1 MNKTLNIYSNLTM
14 NSGRD
19 THYIFTSI
27 EKYLNAL
34 SHNIAKTL
42 TMDNYRIN
50 SDTIKVKIDN
60 DLLIETL
67 PIVTYAIEYYSE
79 GEGENL
85 QIKYYRCYFVKSFE
99 VQSGYVIFRIE
110 KDKWASNIAN
120 INPSN
125 LEILRSN
132 RLLGNAKGIYD
143 EVKYTKGSYDLEYL
157 EGLTEEGYTCIG
169 TNHVAIV
176 LLLQFNISQQ
186 VFGDDK
192 ISRTM
197 LFITDSAEWV
207 YNDHKTAIQ
216 NAYKYSSYLE
226 LLAGAVG
233 TITGVSGNLG
243 NLDAQVIKAWVVDTQ
258 RIDYG
263 FNTWHINASCKYG
276 GGSITLEL
284 TYLEP
289 METTE
294 HFRIDNVTPNKVYYV
309 GTYLNGLKLTPYYE
323 KYNKKQVL
331 NFDLTYIVD
340 DNEVKI
346 IASQGERTKDITN
359 MFELY
364 LNTNASQTT
373 SIRYIARCFNAS
385 MGAVNSTFGGAA
397 KGAAMGGPV
406 MAGVMGALS
415 FGNSVL
421 GMVPMQPSFEN
432 AIGGGDAMRTFALP
446 CQIEDDENV
455 LASYVRS
462 PYVITKYTSA
472 RDEEA
477 NAKIYGLNYHEF
489 IDQLSVLM
497 SDTNYPKIDS
507 NYRDFLQCECELS
520 NICKDDADYITN
532 ELRRGIFIEQIE

>member
-1 MNKTLNIYSNLTM
+1 MNKTLNIYTNVIM

-19 THYIFTSI
+19 THYLCNDV
-27 EKYLNAL
+27 KHYLFML
-34 SHNIAKTL
+34 SNNIAKTL
-42 TMDNYRIN
+42 SMDNYRIN
-50 SDTIKVKIDN
+50 SDTIKVKIDD
-60 DLLIETL
+60 DLQIGVLSL
-67 PIVTYAIEYYSE
+67 VTYAIEYYSE
-79 GEGENL
+79 GEGDDL

-99 VQSGYVIFRIE
+99 IQSGYVLFRIE
-110 KDKWASNIAN
+110 KDKWGSNIEN
-120 INPSN
+120 INPTD

-132 RLLGNAKGIYD
+132 RLLGNAKGIFD

-157 EGLTEEGYTCIG
+157 EGTDEEGYTCIG

-186 VFGDDK
+186 VFGNDK

-197 LFITDSAEWV
+197 LFITDSAEYV
-207 YNDHKTAIQ
+207 YNDHNTTIQ

-243 NLDAQVIKAWVVDTQ
+243 ELDAQVIKAWVVDTQ

-284 TYLEP
+284 SYLEP
-289 METTE
+289 RETTE
-294 HFRIDNVTPNKVYYV
+294 HFIIENVTPNIVYYV
-309 GTYLNGLKLTPYYE
+309 GTYLNGFKLTPYYE
-323 KYNKKQVL
+323 KYNNKQVL

-340 DNEVKI
+340 DNELKI
-346 IASQGERTKDITN
+346 IASQGERIKDITN

-373 SIRYIARCFNAS
+373 ALRLFARSWAQSVGMGKSAIRSFTSAGGSNA
-385 MGAVNSTFGGAA
+385 G
-397 KGAAMGGPV
+397 
-406 MAGVMGALS
+406 
-415 FGNSVL
+415 L
-421 GMVPMQPSFEN
+421 GITQDIVDMIPQNPSFEN

-446 CQIEDDENV
+446 RQIENDENV
-455 LASYVRS
+455 LAPYVRS

-472 RDEEA
+472 RDEET
-477 NAKIYGLNYHEF
+477 NAIIYGLNYHEF
-489 IDQLSVLM
+489 ISQLSVLL
-497 SDTNYPKIDS
+497 SDS
-507 NYRDFLQCECELS
+507 NYQKYENNFRDFLQCECKLS
-520 NICKDDADYITN
+520 NVCKDDADYITN
-532 ELRRGIFIEQIE
+532 ELRRGIFIEKIV